1 MRESVAGQYFAR
13 RVAQDD
19 RARGR
24 LWFKRCLALVLLAC
38 CCILPLLA
46 HASPPDPIWLPGI
59 YDDADYDDVIG
70 LLTDAAAVRELP
82 LVAAGPACLDFWP
95 VSGGS
100 ASVVPDAFL
109 LGFRLRSP
117 PTI

>member
-1 MRESVAGQYFAR
+1 M
-13 RVAQDD
+13 
-19 RARGR
+19 
-24 LWFKRCLALVLLAC
+24 LVLLAC
-38 CCILPLLA
+38 CGTLPLFA

-59 YDDADYDDVIG
+59 YDNADYDDVIG
-70 LLTDAAAVRELP
+70 LLTDTAAVRELP
-82 LVAAGPACLDFWP
+82 QVTADPACLGFGP
-95 VSGGS
+95 VLSGP